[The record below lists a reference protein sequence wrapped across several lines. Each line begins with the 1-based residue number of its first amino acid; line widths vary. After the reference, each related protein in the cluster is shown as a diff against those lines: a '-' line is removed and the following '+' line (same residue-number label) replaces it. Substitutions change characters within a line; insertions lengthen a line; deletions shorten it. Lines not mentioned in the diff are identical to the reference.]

1 MKKIRTH
8 KSIIKNLWTYAL
20 AFLLVLS
27 NFTGLIQAD
36 GPDPQVDPSTPVVE
50 ETEAPAE
57 ETPDEEKAGDEI
69 SDDQSKP
76 LEEGE
81 KAESAEEEKTIE
93 EDTDESENDELEI
106 SDEVKPEA
114 VGAAI
119 PAPTI
124 NDVFIGNKSIS
135 GGNVQ
140 RDRVS
145 GKVVRATVYVTLK
158 AKDGTVKAT
167 VYVTPKS
174 GTNWTVNLPAGVEV
188 AEGDT
193 VTAYQELNGNKSP
206 VTDPVDAKPSLAG
219 QNKDK
224 LTMPSGEIWIEQ
236 TSSNIVNEDEQAE
249 AIEMLKKVN
258 PDIANDFDLKKTKF
272 SIDGT
277 NHAYYEVTYTDGSTS
292 GKVEAPNLKIKQV
305 EEYSRGATLDS
316 ITVVDN
322 VIKGQLA
329 GDGPFDGIKVQI
341 ILKLSDAVKD
351 SYCDG
356 GKCSTDKDTSKP
368 VDATVNGKTGEFT
381 YTIPNP
387 DLKLDQAIGVTV
399 KEPHK
404 FKSCSKTTVKPAK
417 VGKTEVRDPRKLTDP
432 EKKAIDTAIRK
443 TYTVNGESKLP
454 TGNPDRDGLPAVIQ
468 IDDSGNAKI
477 FSPNDVAGTWDPNND
492 YAFVPET
499 NEDGSYKIKDGSEPV
514 ITIPAKDL
522 VKNIKPKAPTP
533 ALSEDKK
540 NITFTPNEK
549 DTDAKIIT
557 VSYKD
562 KDGNDQT
569 TTATKD
575 DNGTWS
581 ITEGQGNVDANGV
594 ITLDVSN
601 VKGGTKVTATVS
613 DKGGIADDD
622 KEVLTSDESELQI
635 TKAILV
641 EALGGLSPVNM
652 KKWVGDDLDWKD
664 GVKAKDDA
672 KKDEVEELLKGA
684 KFEDVTEEKRNTSK
698 EGDFEGKIKITFDD
712 KSELVVEKQMLYVNN
727 HVTSMERK
735 DKVPTDALDVEFK
748 LGEGTKVDNT
758 GSGEIEGNKD
768 NPTSYA
774 KYKVKPNTNL
784 KEYKIPA
791 INTSAVDSIKVT
803 PQEGYI
809 DPVWRDIKNGTN
821 FVATTDN
828 NVFTATATKTFKVT
842 VQPNG
847 GTGDD
852 KVETKKSG
860 EKYTLPKGDTF
871 TPPEN
876 KEFAGWLVGDATT
889 TTAPGTEITI
899 TGDTV
904 IKASWKPIEFT
915 VKFQTEAGASGEMK
929 EQTVAKGNKYELPKP
944 TFTPN
949 KGKEFAGWKVGDGT
963 ELKQIGEKIDISG
976 DVTLTATW
984 KDAKKPEPNP
994 GPNPG
999 DTPGTNPGPN
1009 PGYYYPDP
1017 DSSPNPK
1024 PNKPDEKPIEKP
1036 VEKPGQ
1042 ELERGLH
1049 ERYLY
1054 GYVDGTVRPEGFI
1067 TRCEA
1072 AALIARLANLDM
1084 TNADKPNFPDTPSAW
1099 YNTAIN
1105 AVVAKN
1111 LMFADANGNFRPQE
1125 PITRGEFA
1133 RALYYIDRH
1142 NDEVAPFED
1151 IKGHIYEAAI
1161 NQAYGNGLI
1170 NGYLDGTFKPDA
1182 PIQRAEATKILN
1194 KYANRG
1200 VDSDGLSLVRQDLI
1214 HFTDIDESHWAYY
1227 EIMEAANTHEYE
1239 RVVST
1244 LYETWLKIVYDTKM
1258 K

>member
-1 MKKIRTH
+1 M
-8 KSIIKNLWTYAL
+8 
-20 AFLLVLS
+20 
-27 NFTGLIQAD
+27 
-36 GPDPQVDPSTPVVE
+36 
-50 ETEAPAE
+50 
-57 ETPDEEKAGDEI
+57 
-69 SDDQSKP
+69 
-76 LEEGE
+76 
-81 KAESAEEEKTIE
+81 
-93 EDTDESENDELEI
+93 
-106 SDEVKPEA
+106 
-114 VGAAI
+114 
-119 PAPTI
+119 
-124 NDVFIGNKSIS
+124 
-135 GGNVQ
+135 
-140 RDRVS
+140 
-145 GKVVRATVYVTLK
+145 TL
-158 AKDGTVKAT
+158 T
-167 VYVTPKS
+167 
-174 GTNWTVNLPAGVEV
+174 
-188 AEGDT
+188 
-193 VTAYQELNGNKSP
+193 
-206 VTDPVDAKPSLAG
+206 
-219 QNKDK
+219 
-224 LTMPSGEIWIEQ
+224 
-236 TSSNIVNEDEQAE
+236 
-249 AIEMLKKVN
+249 
-258 PDIANDFDLKKTKF
+258 LKKTKF

-443 TYTVNGESKLP
+443 TYTVIGESKLP

-791 INTSAVDSIKVT
+791 INTSAVDSINVT

-949 KGKEFAGWKVGDGT
+949 KGKEFAGWKVGDST
-963 ELKQIGEKIDISG
+963 ELKKTGDEIDISG

-984 KDAKKPEPNP
+984 KDIEYKVIFDGNKGSGTMTGATVKKGEKYKLPDNSFGAPSDKQEFKTWEVDGKEVAPGTEITIDKDTEVKAIWKDIEYKVTFNGNTGTGSMDSATVKKGEKYKLPNNSFGAPSDKQEFKAWEVDGKEVAPGTEITIDKDTEVKAIWKDKPAQPNP
-994 GPNPG
+994 GSNPG
-999 DTPGTNPGPN
+999 DTPGTNPGSN
-1009 PGYYYPDP
+1009 PGYYPDYDPTPSPNPNPNPNPNKSDDNKDKPKKPDTPTPPQPNPGKEELPVTPKPDGTQEVTPDP
-1017 DSSPNPK
+1017 DK
-1024 PNKPDEKPIEKP
+1024 TDEVEVTVTPDGKDPEKAK
-1036 VEKPGQ
+1036 VEKDKDGNWITDRPDILKVDPKTGKITVAKGVKDVRAIATLK
-1042 ELERGLH
+1042 LERGFH

-1200 VDSDGLSLVRQDLI
+1200 VDHDGLSLVRQDLI
-1214 HFTDIDESHWAYY
+1214 HFTDIDERHWAYY